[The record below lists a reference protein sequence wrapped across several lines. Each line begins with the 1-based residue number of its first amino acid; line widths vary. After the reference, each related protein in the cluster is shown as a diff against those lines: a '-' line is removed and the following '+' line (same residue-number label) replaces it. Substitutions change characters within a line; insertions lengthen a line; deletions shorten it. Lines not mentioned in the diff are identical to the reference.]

1 MDIFPRFFTEM
12 VDQDL
17 HRDSGGVPD
26 CLNSQSAES
35 LTGSAAAAIEFS
47 DRQRPHLLLYFLR
60 KKGVG
65 FVRFCKIA
73 CHFGQQ
79 AVGRDTD
86 IHRKSEFPEY
96 PLPDLPCQFH
106 SQQSETLLP
115 AFSRRSVAAP
125 YRAAALSGSLRHRAP
140 ALSGSLRH
148 STPAFSGNP
157 RHSTPALYGIVPAA
171 FQPLPA
177 QIRGIHVSLINRSL
191 FNQRRVLPQ
200 DFQKTAGIL
209 PVGLEVGGD
218 DDQARTLL
226 HGGSNSLRGAD
237 PILFGRQGLGCH
249 NPVPLGTV
257 SSHNRRDRPQIH
269 ASRLVAQ
276 LPDRGPGQKSRVHIY
291 MKNDFFFC
299 LYASLF
305 FHFSRISTCSI
316 NYESSKLH
324 SKII

>member
-1 MDIFPRFFTEM
+1 MLQQRHEFRLIGLLSDIRRSSPLIRIALGVLSHRRNACPADSVGGIVDIFPRFFTE
-12 VDQDL
+12 VIDQDF
-17 HRDSGGVPD
+17 HRDPGGVPD
-26 CLNSQSAES
+26 CLNSQGAES
-35 LTGSAAAAIEFS
+35 LTGSAAAAIEFP
-47 DRQRPHLLLYFLR
+47 DWQRPHLLLYFLR

-106 SQQSETLLP
+106 SQPPETL
-115 AFSRRSVAAP
+115 
-125 YRAAALSGSLRHRAP
+125 RAV
-140 ALSGSLRH
+140 
-148 STPAFSGNP
+148 FK
-157 RHSTPALYGIVPAA
+157 
-171 FQPLPA
+171 PLPA
-177 QIRGIHVSLINRSL
+177 QVRGIHVSFINRSL

-218 DDQARTLL
+218 DHQTRTLL
-226 HGGSNSLRGAD
+226 HGGSNGLRGPD

-249 NPVPLGTV
+249 DSVPLGPV
-257 SSHNRRDRPQIH
+257 SPHNRRNRPQIH
-269 ASRLVAQ
+269 ASRLVAE

-299 LYASLF
+299 LYVFLF
-305 FHFSRISTCSI
+305 FHFSMILQGAA
-316 NYESSKLH
+316 N
-324 SKII
+324 